1 MLYTCDLHNQTQDS
15 VWPGRRSPCGGVQSY
30 SAAKCHLCKCTFFPQ
45 VKDFL
50 FLIFKN
56 TVTTNNNNWA
66 ALIYFQTWPPLMV
79 SLLISNTEVL
89 GEERE
94 LFMDQRDFI
103 YSSKITF
110 EPHKH
115 HWSSFRINTYPVV
128 ANSSNASHSIEK
140 HVKKKSLESFTWHP
154 PRLDTLPASPYPI
167 QPQEFRGSNNA
178 RWMKAPTSVA
188 ALLLL
193 PSW

>member
-1 MLYTCDLHNQTQDS
+1 MH
-15 VWPGRRSPCGGVQSY
+15 
-30 SAAKCHLCKCTFFPQ
+30 FFPPIEGFSFFNFQ
-45 VKDFL
+45 KYCNHKQQQLGSSYL
-50 FLIFKN
+50 FSNL
-56 TVTTNNNNWA
+56 T
-66 ALIYFQTWPPLMV
+66 PLMV